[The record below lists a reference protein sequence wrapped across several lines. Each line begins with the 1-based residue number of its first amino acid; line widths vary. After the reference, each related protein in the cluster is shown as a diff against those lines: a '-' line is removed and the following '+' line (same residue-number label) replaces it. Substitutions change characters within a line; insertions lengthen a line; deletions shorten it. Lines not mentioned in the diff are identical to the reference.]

1 MSLKPEFLDEIRD
14 RVSLS
19 SVVGRRVRLVRKGR
33 EHGGLCPF
41 HNEKTPSFTVSDDK
55 GFFHCFGCGAHGDV
69 IGFVMK
75 SEGLA
80 FREAVERLAGEAGLQ
95 MPVERPEERERE
107 ERAQTL
113 GEVVELACRFYE
125 QQLRAPNGRA
135 ALDYLKGRGLAD
147 ATIARFRLGYAPAS
161 SGALKAALAKA
172 NVPEE
177 RMVAAGLLK
186 KPDDGRDAFD
196 YLRDRVVFPIFD
208 RRGRPIAFG
217 GRTMSSDGGPKYLN
231 SPETELFH
239 KGRGLY
245 GLHLA
250 REAAHK
256 AGEVVVVEGYMDVI
270 AMAEAGMAH
279 AVAPLGTALT
289 EDQIQE
295 LWKLA
300 PEPILCFDGDA
311 AGQRAAARAADRA
324 LPLLKPGRSVRFV
337 QLPAGDDPDS
347 LVRKKGGQA
356 LREVLATA
364 QPLIRQ
370 LWEIEL
376 AAKPIDTPERR
387 ADFHD
392 RLRQRLGKIAD
403 PAIREFYRQGFDE
416 AKRQSFQRPEPQQRP
431 WVPRESGG
439 FRGFR
444 GAPPVPQAPPGGR
457 AARAGRDQ
465 GQALRLEQ
473 AKVLA
478 TLLAHPELVP
488 EVAESL
494 GYVVFDG
501 SAEER
506 LKGALAMIPP
516 DLALDAQ
523 EVRRHLNEL
532 GFAET
537 VDRLMSDEVLQ
548 SAPFARPGAP
558 IEVARER
565 VQRFL
570 DRAAIPEI
578 EAQLAE
584 AEREL
589 LVHMT
594 DEAWARFD
602 SLRQSLLRIKP
613 RVAGAEAADA

>member
-1 MSLKPEFLDEIRD
+1 VSLKPEFLDEIRD

-19 SVVGRRVRLVRKGR
+19 SVVGRRVRLIRKGR
-33 EHGGLCPF
+33 EHSGLCPF

-75 SEGLA
+75 SEGLG
-80 FREAVERLAGEAGLQ
+80 FRETVERLAAEAGMQ

-107 ERAQTL
+107 ERQATL
-113 GEVVELACRFYE
+113 GEVVELATKFYE
-125 QQLRAPNGRA
+125 QQLRQPNGRA
-135 ALDYLKGRGLAD
+135 ALDYLKGRGLAE

-161 SGALKAALAKA
+161 SGALKSALAKA

-177 RMVAAGLLK
+177 RMIAAGLLK

-256 AGEVVVVEGYMDVI
+256 TGEVVVVEGYMDVI
-270 AMAEAGMAH
+270 AMAEAGLAH

-289 EDQIQE
+289 EDQLQE

-347 LVRKKGGQA
+347 LVRKRGGQA

-370 LWEIEL
+370 VWEIEL
-376 AAKPIDTPERR
+376 AARPIDTPERR
-387 ADFHD
+387 ADFHE
-392 RLRQRLGKIAD
+392 RLRQRLAKIGD
-403 PAIREFYRQGFDE
+403 QAIRDFYRQGFDE
-416 AKRQSFQRPEPQQRP
+416 AKRQTFQQPEPQRN
-431 WVPRESGG
+431 WASREGG

-444 GAPPVPQAPPGGR
+444 PAPPIPQAPPGGR
-457 AARAGRDQ
+457 AARASR
-465 GQALRLEQ
+465 GQEQ
-473 AKVLA
+473 ATRQEEAKVLA
-478 TLLAHPELVP
+478 TLLTHPELVA
-488 EVAESL
+488 EVSESL
-494 GYVVFDG
+494 GYVVFAG
-501 SAEER
+501 AAEER
-506 LKGALAMIPP
+506 LKAALAMIPQ

-523 EVRRHLNEL
+523 ALRLHLNQL

-537 VDRLMSDEVLQ
+537 VDRLLSDEVLQ
-548 SAPFARPGAP
+548 SAPFARPGAST
-558 IEVARER
+558 EVARER